1 MGLLDRLSKDG
12 LDAPVAK
19 QETPAPVQD
28 KPIIQ
33 KKSNSVGLLKK
44 SMMASQ
50 YDKLDF
56 FEFIQKYNFS
66 LCSYLK
72 PQENFYCI
80 TKSLGFDGKS
90 ICQSYSTKDF
100 WDGTIKEKNNLYTF
114 EASTTD
120 ILPFYQFFSEKLKDK
135 IERLHIF
142 KLDDDSI
149 FILITDKAFT
159 IPQTLIYDLQH
170 TDFDSDFV
178 KAGSSTDEASASNYE
193 ITLSEALESF
203 VLSNSKSNQMLINAI
218 SEQIFTNLCMYFPK
232 PNVVTKKETGIYNVS
247 TPSSQTVPIE
257 LFTAHLQNQIKFV
270 LDNHSE
276 LISIE
281 LLNNGSQAE

>member
-1 MGLLDRLSKDG
+1 MGLLDKLSKNG
-12 LDAPVAK
+12 LDTPK
-19 QETPAPVQD
+19 QEPSIPVQD

-44 SMMASQ
+44 SLMASQ

-66 LCSYLK
+66 LFSYLK
-72 PQENFYCI
+72 LQNNFYCI
-80 TKSLGFDGKS
+80 TKSFGFDGKS

-114 EASTTD
+114 EAPGTD

-142 KLDDDSI
+142 KFDDDSI
-149 FILITDKAFT
+149 FLLITDKAFT
-159 IPQTLIYDLQH
+159 VPQTLIYDLQH
-170 TDFDSDFV
+170 TDFDNVSKNAD
-178 KAGSSTDEASASNYE
+178 APQEGSVSSFNYE
-193 ITLSEALESF
+193 INLSEAVESF
-203 VLSNSKSNQMLINAI
+203 VLSNSKENEMLINAI
-218 SEQIFTNLCMYFPK
+218 SEQIFINLCLYFPK
-232 PNVVTKKETGIYNVS
+232 PNFVTKKALGIYTLVIY
-247 TPSSQTVPIE
+247 SSQSLPIE

>member
-1 MGLLDRLSKDG
+1 MGLLDKLSKSG
-12 LDAPVAK
+12 FEAP
-19 QETPAPVQD
+19 QEQHSLPAQD

-66 LCSYLK
+66 LCSYLQLK
-72 PQENFYCI
+72 DNSYCI
-80 TKSLGFDGKS
+80 TKSFGFDGKS

-100 WDGTIKEKNNLYTF
+100 WDGTIKEKNNLYSFQSGT
-114 EASTTD
+114 SD
-120 ILPFYQFFSEKLKDK
+120 ILPFYQFFSDKLKDK
-135 IERLHIF
+135 IELLYIYKF
-142 KLDDDSI
+142 DDDSI
-149 FILITDKAFT
+149 FLLVTDKFFT
-159 IPQTLIYDLQH
+159 VPQTLIYDLQN
-170 TDFDSDFV
+170 TDF
-178 KAGSSTDEASASNYE
+178 AGELIRTPSSEQNGTSFEYE
-193 ITLSEALESF
+193 INLFEAIESF
-203 VLSNSKSNQMLINAI
+203 VLANSKTNKLLINAI
-218 SEQIFTNLCMYFPK
+218 SEQLFINLSLYFPK
-232 PNVVTKKETGIYNVS
+232 PDLLTKKEIGVYYLKIFC
-247 TPSSQTVPIE
+247 PQALPIE

>member
-1 MGLLDRLSKDG
+1 MGLLDKLSKSG
-12 LDAPVAK
+12 FEAP
-19 QETPAPVQD
+19 QEQHSQPAQD

-66 LCSYLK
+66 LCSYLQLK
-72 PQENFYCI
+72 DNSYFI
-80 TKSLGFDGKS
+80 TKSFGFDGKS
-90 ICQSYSTKDF
+90 ICQSYSSKDF
-100 WDGTIKEKNNLYTF
+100 WDGTIKEKNNLYSFHAGT
-114 EASTTD
+114 SD
-120 ILPFYQFFSEKLKDK
+120 ILPFYQFFSDKLKDK
-135 IERLHIF
+135 IELLYIYKF
-142 KLDDDSI
+142 DDDSI
-149 FILITDKAFT
+149 FLFVTDKSFT
-159 IPQTLIYDLQH
+159 VPQTLIYDLQN
-170 TDFDSDFV
+170 TDF
-178 KAGSSTDEASASNYE
+178 AGELKRTPSSGQNGTSFEYE
-193 ITLSEALESF
+193 INLFEAIESF
-203 VLSNSKSNQMLINAI
+203 VLANSKTNKLLINAI
-218 SEQIFTNLCMYFPK
+218 SEQLFINLSLYFPK
-232 PNVVTKKETGIYNVS
+232 PDLLTKKEIGIYYLKNYC
-247 TPSSQTVPIE
+247 SQALPIE

>member
-1 MGLLDRLSKDG
+1 MGLLDKLSKNG
-12 LDAPVAK
+12 LDTPK
-19 QETPAPVQD
+19 QETSIPVKD

-44 SMMASQ
+44 SLMASQ

-72 PQENFYCI
+72 PHNNFYCI
-80 TKSLGFDGKS
+80 TKSFGFDGKS
-90 ICQSYSTKDF
+90 ICLSYSTKDF

-114 EASTTD
+114 EAPGTD

-135 IERLHIF
+135 IERIHIF
-142 KLDDDSI
+142 KFDDDSI
-149 FILITDKAFT
+149 FVLITDKAFT
-159 IPQTLIYDLQH
+159 VPQTLIYDLQH
-170 TDFDSDFV
+170 TDFDTV
-178 KAGSSTDEASASNYE
+178 NKNIEASQEQSATSFNYE
-193 ITLSEALESF
+193 INLSEAVESF
-203 VLSNSKSNQMLINAI
+203 VFSNSKDNKMLINAI
-218 SEQIFTNLCMYFPK
+218 SEQIFINLCLYFPK
-232 PNVVTKKETGIYNVS
+232 PNIVTKKAVGIYNVVIY
-247 TPSSQTVPIE
+247 SSQSVPIE

>member
-1 MGLLDRLSKDG
+1 MGLLDKLSKNG
-12 LDAPVAK
+12 LDTPK
-19 QETPAPVQD
+19 QETSIPVKD

-44 SMMASQ
+44 SLMASQ

-72 PQENFYCI
+72 PQNNFYCI
-80 TKSLGFDGKS
+80 TKSFGFDGKS
-90 ICQSYSTKDF
+90 ICLSYSTKDF

-114 EASTTD
+114 EAPGTD

-142 KLDDDSI
+142 KFDDDSI
-149 FILITDKAFT
+149 FVLITDKAFT
-159 IPQTLIYDLQH
+159 VPQTLIYDLQH
-170 TDFDSDFV
+170 TDFDTV
-178 KAGSSTDEASASNYE
+178 NKNIEASQEQSATSFNYE
-193 ITLSEALESF
+193 INLSEAVESF
-203 VLSNSKSNQMLINAI
+203 VLSNSKDNEMLINAI
-218 SEQIFTNLCMYFPK
+218 SEQIFINLCLYFPK
-232 PNVVTKKETGIYNVS
+232 PNIVTKKAVGIYNVVIY
-247 TPSSQTVPIE
+247 SSQSVPIE